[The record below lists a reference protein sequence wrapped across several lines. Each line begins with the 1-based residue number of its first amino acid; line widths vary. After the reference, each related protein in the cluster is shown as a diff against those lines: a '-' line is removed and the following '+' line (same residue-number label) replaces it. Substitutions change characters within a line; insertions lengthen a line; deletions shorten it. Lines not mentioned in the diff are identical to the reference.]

1 METLLITF
9 GFFIAVIFAMSIGF
23 IIKGKTIKGSCGGIT
38 ALGMKKMC
46 DCEEP
51 CDNLK
56 AKIADGT
63 ADPEEVARFRYYS
76 SRVNHSYFVTVNLLV
91 IGIVFDRL
99 ETFLSTMP
107 FSLYFLCRNAP
118 LIGEHSC

>member
-1 METLLITF
+1 MEIVLITF

-56 AKIADGT
+56 AKIADGS
-63 ADPEEVARFRYYS
+63 AAPEEVARF
-76 SRVNHSYFVTVNLLV
+76 NK
-91 IGIVFDRL
+91 
-99 ETFLSTMP
+99 
-107 FSLYFLCRNAP
+107 
-118 LIGEHSC
+118 GEPQFYEVK

>member
-1 METLLITF
+1 METILLTF

-56 AKIADGT
+56 EKVAQGDEQAKA
-63 ADPEEVARFRYYS
+63 EMARFNKEPQFYE
-76 SRVNHSYFVTVNLLV
+76 VK
-91 IGIVFDRL
+91 
-99 ETFLSTMP
+99 
-107 FSLYFLCRNAP
+107 
-118 LIGEHSC
+118 